1 MILYKLNK
9 YWCVFNMDSIQL
21 LIKKAEK
28 YLIEDHVDVI
38 QEAYNFALASHKG
51 QSRLSGEP
59 YINHPIQTANFLA
72 DLKLDHQVI
81 AAALLHDVME
91 DCDVSFGRLVQL
103 FGDDI
108 AKLVDGVTK
117 LKRSEITP
125 DMKKVHGNNSN
136 KLSDEDILQAENLR
150 KLISSIAVDVRIILI
165 KLSDRLHNMNTLS
178 ALPYDRQIF
187 IARETLEIYAPLAH
201 RLGIWELKWRLED
214 LSFQYLNPQEYEKIS
229 LLLKSKR
236 SEREIY
242 IENILNVLKPELENF
257 NIQYQVSGRPK
268 NIYSIYKKI
277 QSYLDQNKK
286 IEEIYD
292 FFALRIIV
300 KNVEECYSSLGI
312 VHKLWRPI
320 PGQFDDYIANPKDN
334 LYQSLHTTVLCEGA
348 FPVEVQIRTQDMHST
363 SEYGVAAHWLY
374 KSDSNLDDDK
384 FDNKITWLRQI
395 FEWQKDVKGA
405 KEFVESFKSDVFKNQ
420 VFVYTPKSDLKE
432 LPAGS
437 TPLDFAYRIHTDIGH
452 RCVGAKVNGTLVPLF
467 YQLKNGDRVEIITSK
482 TVRGPSLDWLDNDL
496 GFLQTTSAK
505 TRVKQWFNRQELKN
519 NIQNG
524 KSLFEERIVHYNDL
538 MSILDISE
546 LMSFNNE
553 SDFLNALGSGKISVS
568 KVIEKLAQKDNRLS
582 ENRKLEQNSHK
593 DDVFNTAVTGSGDL
607 KTVIAVCCTP
617 SPDSQI
623 VGFLNRDQGVSVH
636 RRNCKEISDYDL
648 DNQIKVDWNNV
659 TYDYNSQTY
668 PSRIKIDAYDRVGLL
683 RDITVQVAK
692 ERLNIASCTQE
703 EYNDISI
710 IYLTVHINSIE
721 NLGRLCSSLDNI
733 KGVISVSRTV
743 D

>member
-1 MILYKLNK
+1 
-9 YWCVFNMDSIQL
+9 MDSIQL
-21 LIKKAEK
+21 LIDKAEK
-28 YLIEDHVDVI
+28 YLIEDQVSVI
-38 QEAYNFALASHKG
+38 QEAYKFALESHKG

-59 YINHPIQTANFLA
+59 YINHPIETANFLA
-72 DLKLDHQVI
+72 DLKLDHQVL

-91 DCDVSFGRLVQL
+91 DCNVAFDKLSQL
-103 FGDDI
+103 FGEDI

-117 LKRSEITP
+117 LTRSELTP
-125 DMKKVHGNNSN
+125 EMKKVQANGNNE
-136 KLSDEDILQAENLR
+136 LSDEDILQAENLR

-165 KLSDRLHNMNTLS
+165 KLSDRLHNMNTLNS
-178 ALPYDRQIF
+178 LPYDRQLY
-187 IARETLEIYAPLAH
+187 IARETLDIYAPLAH

-214 LSFQYLNPQEYEKIS
+214 LSFQYLNPKEYQNIS
-229 LLLKSKR
+229 LLLKTKR
-236 SEREIY
+236 SEREKY
-242 IENILNVLKPELENF
+242 IENIIDILQPELDSF
-257 NIQYQVSGRPK
+257 KIKSQISGRQK

-292 FFALRIIV
+292 FFALRILVTNID
-300 KNVEECYSSLGI
+300 ECYSALGL

-348 FPVEVQIRTQDMHST
+348 HPVEVQIRTKDMHST

-374 KSDSNLDDDK
+374 KSDSDLEDDK
-384 FDNKITWLRQI
+384 FDSKITWLRQI
-395 FEWQKDVKGA
+395 FEWQKDVVGA
-405 KEFVESFKSDVFKNQ
+405 QEFVESFKSDVFKNQ

-452 RCVGAKVNGTLVPLF
+452 RCVGAKVYDKLVPLS

-482 TVRGPSLDWLDNDL
+482 TVRGPSLDWLNNDL

-505 TRVKQWFNRQELKN
+505 TRVKQWFNRQEHKN
-519 NIQNG
+519 NLQNG
-524 KSLFEERIVHYNDL
+524 KYLFEERIKH
-538 MSILDISE
+538 
-546 LMSFNNE
+546 FNNSIEISDIVKLMNFDNE
-553 SDFLNALGSGKISVS
+553 SEFLNLLGSGKLPVS
-568 KVIEKLAQKDNRLS
+568 EVIEELAKTNKISSEKGKLV
-582 ENRKLEQNSHK
+582 QNSYRER
-593 DDVFNTAVTGSGDL
+593 VVNRAVTGSGDL
-607 KTVIAVCCTP
+607 KTVIALCCSP
-617 SPDSQI
+617 SPETEI

-636 RRNCKEISDYDL
+636 RRNCKEIIDYDL
-648 DNQIKVDWNNV
+648 DNQIEVDWNNV
-659 TYDYNSQTY
+659 THDYNSQTY

-692 ERLNIASCTQE
+692 ERLNIASCIQE

-710 IYLTVHINSIE
+710 IYLTVYINSIE
-721 NLGRLCSSLDNI
+721 NLDHLCSSLDNV

>member
-1 MILYKLNK
+1 
-9 YWCVFNMDSIQL
+9 MDSIQL
-21 LIKKAEK
+21 LIDKAEK
-28 YLIEDHVDVI
+28 YLIDDHVSVI
-38 QEAYNFALASHKG
+38 QEAYNFALESHRG

-72 DLKLDHQVI
+72 DLKLDHQVLS
-81 AAALLHDVME
+81 AALLHDVME
-91 DCDVSFGRLVQL
+91 DCNVAFDKLAQL
-103 FGDDI
+103 FGEDI

-117 LKRSEITP
+117 LTRSELTP
-125 DMKKVHGNNSN
+125 EMKKVQENGSN
-136 KLSDEDILQAENLR
+136 ELSDDDILQAENLR

-165 KLSDRLHNMNTLS
+165 KLSDRLHNMNTLN
-178 ALPYDRQIF
+178 ALPYERQIF
-187 IARETLEIYAPLAH
+187 IARETLDIYAPLAH
-201 RLGIWELKWRLED
+201 RLGMWELKWRLED
-214 LSFQYLNPQEYEKIS
+214 LSFQYLNPKEYQNIS
-229 LLLKSKR
+229 LLLKTKR
-236 SEREIY
+236 SEREKY
-242 IENILNVLKPELENF
+242 IENIIDTLQPELDTSK
-257 NIQYQVSGRPK
+257 IKSQISGRPK

-292 FFALRIIV
+292 FFALRILVSNI
-300 KNVEECYSSLGI
+300 EECYSTLGI

-348 FPVEVQIRTQDMHST
+348 FPVEVQIRTQEMHST

-374 KSDSNLDDDK
+374 KSDSDLEDDK

-395 FEWQKDVKGA
+395 FEWQKDVTGA
-405 KEFVESFKSDVFKNQ
+405 QEFVESFKSDVFKNQ

-452 RCVGAKVNGTLVPLF
+452 RCVGAKVNDKLVPLS
-467 YQLKNGDRVEIITSK
+467 YQLQNGDRVEIITSK
-482 TVRGPSLDWLDNDL
+482 TVRGPSLDWLNNDL

-505 TRVKQWFNRQELKN
+505 TRVKQWFNRQEQKNNLKN
-519 NIQNG
+519 G
-524 KSLFEERIVHYNDL
+524 KYLFKERIKHFND
-538 MSILDISE
+538 SIDISDIVK
-546 LMSFNNE
+546 LMNFNNE
-553 SDFLNALGSGKISVS
+553 SDFLNLLGSGKITVS
-568 KVIEKLAQKDNRLS
+568 EIIEKLAKTNNMASEKNKLS
-582 ENRKLEQNSHK
+582 KNSFREE
-593 DDVFNTAVTGSGDL
+593 VFNTAVTGGGDL
-607 KTVIAVCCTP
+607 KTVIAVCCSP
-617 SPDSQI
+617 SPDSEI

-636 RRNCKEISDYDL
+636 RRNCREIINYDL
-648 DNQIKVDWNNV
+648 DNQIEVDWNNV
-659 TYDYNSQTY
+659 THDYNSQTY

-683 RDITVQVAK
+683 RDITVKVAK
-692 ERLNIASCTQE
+692 ERLNIASCIQE

-710 IYLTVHINSIE
+710 IYLTVYINSIE
-721 NLGRLCSSLDNI
+721 NLDRLCSSLDNV

>member
-1 MILYKLNK
+1 
-9 YWCVFNMDSIQL
+9 MDSIQL
-21 LIKKAEK
+21 LIDKAEK
-28 YLIEDHVDVI
+28 YLIEDQVSVI
-38 QEAYNFALASHKG
+38 QEAYKFALESHKG

-59 YINHPIQTANFLA
+59 YINHPIETANFLA
-72 DLKLDHQVI
+72 DLKLDHQVL

-91 DCDVSFGRLVQL
+91 DCNVAFDKLSQL
-103 FGDDI
+103 FGEDI

-117 LKRSEITP
+117 LTRSELTP
-125 DMKKVHGNNSN
+125 EMKKVQANGNNE
-136 KLSDEDILQAENLR
+136 LSDEDILQAENLR

-165 KLSDRLHNMNTLS
+165 KLSDRLHNMNTLNS
-178 ALPYDRQIF
+178 LPYDRQLY
-187 IARETLEIYAPLAH
+187 IARETLDIYAPLAH

-214 LSFQYLNPQEYEKIS
+214 LSFQYLNPKEYQNIS
-229 LLLKSKR
+229 LLLKTKR
-236 SEREIY
+236 SEREKY
-242 IENILNVLKPELENF
+242 IENIIDILQPELDSF
-257 NIQYQVSGRPK
+257 KIKSQISGRPK

-292 FFALRIIV
+292 FFALRILVTNID
-300 KNVEECYSSLGI
+300 ECYSALGL

-348 FPVEVQIRTQDMHST
+348 HPVEVQIRTKDMHST

-374 KSDSNLDDDK
+374 KSDSDLEDDK
-384 FDNKITWLRQI
+384 FDSKITWLRQI
-395 FEWQKDVKGA
+395 FEWQKDVVGA
-405 KEFVESFKSDVFKNQ
+405 QEFVESFKSDVFKNQ

-452 RCVGAKVNGTLVPLF
+452 RCVGAKVNDKLVPLS

-482 TVRGPSLDWLDNDL
+482 TVRGPSLDWLNNDL

-505 TRVKQWFNRQELKN
+505 TRVKQWFNRQEHKN
-519 NIQNG
+519 NLQNG
-524 KSLFEERIVHYNDL
+524 KYLFEERIKH
-538 MSILDISE
+538 
-546 LMSFNNE
+546 FNNLIEISDIVKLMNFDNE
-553 SDFLNALGSGKISVS
+553 SEFLNLLGSGKLPVS
-568 KVIEKLAQKDNRLS
+568 EVIEELAKTNKISSEKGKLV
-582 ENRKLEQNSHK
+582 QNSYRER
-593 DDVFNTAVTGSGDL
+593 VVNRAVTGSGDL
-607 KTVIAVCCTP
+607 KTVIALCCSP
-617 SPDSQI
+617 SPETEI

-636 RRNCKEISDYDL
+636 RRNCKEIIDYDL
-648 DNQIKVDWNNV
+648 DNQIEVDWNNV
-659 TYDYNSQTY
+659 THDYNSQTY

-692 ERLNIASCTQE
+692 ERLNIASCIQE

-710 IYLTVHINSIE
+710 IYLTVYINSIE
-721 NLGRLCSSLDNI
+721 NLDHLCSSLDNV

>member
-1 MILYKLNK
+1 
-9 YWCVFNMDSIQL
+9 
-21 LIKKAEK
+21 A
-28 YLIEDHVDVI
+28 
-38 QEAYNFALASHKG
+38 
-51 QSRLSGEP
+51 
-59 YINHPIQTANFLA
+59 
-72 DLKLDHQVI
+72 
-81 AAALLHDVME
+81 
-91 DCDVSFGRLVQL
+91 QL
-103 FGDDI
+103 FGEDI

-117 LKRSEITP
+117 LTRSELTP
-125 DMKKVHGNNSN
+125 EMKKVQENGSN
-136 KLSDEDILQAENLR
+136 ELSDDDILQAENLR

-165 KLSDRLHNMNTLS
+165 KLSDRLHNMNTLN
-178 ALPYDRQIF
+178 ALSYERQIF
-187 IARETLEIYAPLAH
+187 IARETLDIYAPLAH

-214 LSFQYLNPQEYEKIS
+214 LSFQYLNPKEYQNIS
-229 LLLKSKR
+229 LLLKTKR
-236 SEREIY
+236 SEREKY
-242 IENILNVLKPELENF
+242 IENIIDTLQPELDSSK
-257 NIQYQVSGRPK
+257 IKAQISGRPK

-292 FFALRIIV
+292 FFALRILVSNI
-300 KNVEECYSSLGI
+300 EECYSTLGI

-348 FPVEVQIRTQDMHST
+348 YPVEVQIRTQEMHST

-374 KSDSNLDDDK
+374 KSNSGLEDDK

-395 FEWQKDVKGA
+395 FEWQKDVTGA
-405 KEFVESFKSDVFKNQ
+405 QEFVESFKSDVFKNQ

-452 RCVGAKVNGTLVPLF
+452 RCVGAKVNDKLVPLS

-482 TVRGPSLDWLDNDL
+482 TVRGPSLDWLNNDL

-505 TRVKQWFNRQELKN
+505 TRVKQWFNRQEQKNNLKN
-519 NIQNG
+519 G
-524 KSLFEERIVHYNDL
+524 KYLFTERIKHFND
-538 MSILDISE
+538 SIDISDIVK
-546 LMSFNNE
+546 LMNFNNE
-553 SDFLNALGSGKISVS
+553 SDFLNLLGSGKITVS
-568 KVIEKLAQKDNRLS
+568 EIIEQLAKTNNMASEKNKLAQ
-582 ENRKLEQNSHK
+582 NSFREE
-593 DDVFNTAVTGSGDL
+593 VFNTAVTGSGDL
-607 KTVIAVCCTP
+607 KTVIAVCCSP
-617 SPDSQI
+617 SPDSEI

-636 RRNCKEISDYDL
+636 RSNCREIINYDL
-648 DNQIKVDWNNV
+648 DNQIEVDWNNV
-659 TYDYNSQTY
+659 THDYNSQTY

-683 RDITVQVAK
+683 RDITVKVAK
-692 ERLNIASCTQE
+692 ERLNIASCIQE

-710 IYLTVHINSIE
+710 IYLTVYINSIE
-721 NLGRLCSSLDNI
+721 NLDRLCSSLDNV